1 MADIDKILPVTQVKR
16 NLLKIITDI
25 VNDES
30 TISVTKN
37 GEPVSV
43 MMTHQRYEALLET
56 IEVLADKNVL
66 VSLARSSNDF
76 KAGRVYNEDEVWK
89 D

>member
-43 MMTHQRYEALLET
+43 MMTHRRYEALLET